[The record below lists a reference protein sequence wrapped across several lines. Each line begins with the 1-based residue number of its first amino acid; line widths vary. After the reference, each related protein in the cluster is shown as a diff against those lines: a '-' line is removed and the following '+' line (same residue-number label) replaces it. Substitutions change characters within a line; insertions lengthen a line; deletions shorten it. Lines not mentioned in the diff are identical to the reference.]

1 MKSSPLTR
9 ASPTKRAG
17 PPPCKHP
24 LRPSLQSYIN
34 QYFCDSTTQSHT
46 SEWEKSPVIRAT
58 FFINLHA
65 TMLRCKLKSVVV
77 RITTH
82 LKHCHATKFRC
93 CKLKQHVAAS
103 WTGANVF
110 QHIFSTCNNKFCCVT
125 MFEVGGNTAN
135 NAFQLAMQQCCVA
148 SCSDLLLVLLH
159 LYTVQ
164 LKWFCLSMILAIA
177 RYVTLCNGSCR
188 CETSCTTNNC
198 TVTTALRVKTELFRS
213 SDLQATRQDGFV
225 KIRWRF

>member
-1 MKSSPLTR
+1 MVRSWSVKPHFR
-9 ASPTKRAG
+9 YEKFVVKRVDAS
-17 PPPCKHP
+17 
-24 LRPSLQSYIN
+24 
-34 QYFCDSTTQSHT
+34 
-46 SEWEKSPVIRAT
+46 
-58 FFINLHA
+58 
-65 TMLRCKLKSVVV
+65 
-77 RITTH
+77 
-82 LKHCHATKFRC
+82 
-93 CKLKQHVAAS
+93 
-103 WTGANVF
+103 
-110 QHIFSTCNNKFCCVT
+110 STCCNMLLQLATTKFCCVT